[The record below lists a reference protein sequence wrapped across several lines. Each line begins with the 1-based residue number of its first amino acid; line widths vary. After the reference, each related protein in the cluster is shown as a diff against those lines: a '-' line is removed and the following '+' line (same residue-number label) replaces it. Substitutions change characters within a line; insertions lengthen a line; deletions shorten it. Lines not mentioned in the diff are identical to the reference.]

1 MRELTRIIC
10 SVATACL
17 MASAADNSLG
27 TWKLN
32 VSKSSYGG
40 APMPVK
46 NLVMIRQASANGVK
60 VSQIGERVDGTKL
73 NSSYTTRYD
82 GKECVVEGT
91 SPFDTISVTQVD
103 ANTFVDERKKS
114 GGLFHAKVRTLISE
128 DGKTLTTVAS
138 GTNAEGK
145 QFTSTL
151 VHERQ

>member
-1 MRELTRIIC
+1 MSELMKTVC
-10 SVATACL
+10 CVAAACL

-32 VSKSSYGG
+32 VAKSSYVG

-46 NLVMIRQASANGVK
+46 NLVIIRRASANGVK
-60 VSQIGERVDGTKL
+60 VSQIGERVDGTAL

-91 SPFDTISVTQVD
+91 SPFDRITVRQLD
-103 ANTFVDERKKS
+103 ANTFVDERKKKH
-114 GGLFHAKVRTLISE
+114 GLFHAKVKTLISE
-128 DGKTLTTVAS
+128 DRKTLTTVATGMNS
-138 GTNAEGK
+138 EGK

-151 VHERQ
+151 IHERQ

>member
-1 MRELTRIIC
+1 
-10 SVATACL
+10 

-32 VSKSSYGG
+32 LAKSSYGG
-40 APMPVK
+40 DPMPIK
-46 NLVMIRQASANGVK
+46 NLVMTRQASADGVRI
-60 VSQIGERVDGTKL
+60 SQIGERVDGTAL

-91 SPFDTISVTQVD
+91 SPFDRIAVRQVD
-103 ANTFVDERKKS
+103 ANTFVDERKKKD
-114 GGLFHAKVRTLISE
+114 GLFHAIVKTSISE

-138 GTNAEGK
+138 GMNAEGK